1 MSGHILG
8 IDPGWSG
15 GSAVLDMADG
25 QIAGVQSFAGL
36 TEGDIISII
45 RGCLIIPDSKP
56 VCYLE
61 SVHAM
66 PKQGVS
72 SSFKFGMIY
81 GLLRGLV
88 IGECRVIDV
97 TPQKWQKALGCLT
110 HGDKNVSKAK
120 AQQLFPG
127 VKVTHGNADAL
138 LIAYYGY
145 RQEIRELNDLHA
157 AEGRMK

>member
-1 MSGHILG
+1 MSCILG

-15 GSAVLDMADG
+15 GAALLSDTGELMGKSV
-25 QIAGVQSFAGL
+25 VSFSRM
-36 TEGDIISII
+36 TEQDIIDAVDELMIAHP
-45 RGCLIIPDSKP
+45 GPV

-66 PKQGVS
+66 PKQGVCS
-72 SSFKFGMIY
+72 AFKFGMIY

-88 IGECRVIDV
+88 IGSARVIDV
-97 TPQKWQKALGCLT
+97 TPQRWQKTLGCLT
-110 HGDKNVSKAK
+110 HGDKNISKAK

-138 LIAYYGY
+138 LIAYYGHL
-145 RQEIRELNDLHA
+145 QERGA
-157 AEGRMK
+157 K